1 MDWKAIKT
9 EYITTDTS
17 YRKLAKK
24 HGVSFN
30 TLQQRATKEEWVKL
44 RCQTQDRVLSKSIAA
59 FENKQA
65 GRATKIIDMA
75 NKLLEKMAESIDSLD
90 PTDRQGFRQLTAAL
104 KDIKDIQMVKS
115 EADIREQEARIANLQ
130 KHAQA
135 DDDNKDIVVR
145 IVDDAE
151 EYSQ

>member
-75 NKLLEKMAESIDSLD
+75 NKLLAKMNESIDSLD

-130 KHAQA
+130 KQA
-135 DDDNKDIVVR
+135 EIDTGDTTVVVQLEGDI
-145 IVDDAE
+145 DKW
-151 EYSQ
+151 SK

>member
-75 NKLLEKMAESIDSLD
+75 NKLLAKMNESIDSLD

-130 KHAQA
+130 KQA
-135 DDDNKDIVVR
+135 EIDTGDTSVVVQLEGDI
-145 IVDDAE
+145 DKW
-151 EYSQ
+151 SK